1 MSERSPDNLTD
12 LALVEPP
19 EALGGDPGIGTDH
32 AALDTHLEDARDHL
46 QLQMLLIEVASC
58 NESADFDLI
67 VRAYHFAYLAHEG
80 QIRKSGEAFLQH
92 SVEVS
97 RILAQLRLDSTT
109 IAAGL
114 LHDVPEDTSI
124 TLERISS
131 EFGAK
136 IAALVDGVTKIERF
150 QFESREARQA
160 ETYRKMLLSMV
171 EDIRVILVK
180 FADRL
185 HNMRT
190 LDALGPDQQQRIS
203 HETIEVYA
211 PLAHRLG
218 VARIR
223 WELEDRS
230 LKFLEPDSY
239 AEIRDKVAMRR
250 EEREALIDEFK
261 QPLLVEFGRN
271 DITAEITGRAKNFF
285 SIFNKMRS
293 RKKPFEEVYDL
304 TAVRIMV
311 DNVRECYHTLG
322 LVHTLYRPHPDR
334 FKDYIATPKTNMYQS
349 LHTTVVGPRGMPVEV
364 QIRTWEMH
372 HTAEIGIAAHWRYKG
387 GADEHGE
394 LDQQMAWLRQVLDWQ
409 RDSTDPVEFMEDL
422 KIELF
427 QDEIFVFTPK
437 GDLHQLPKAASPID
451 FAFAIHTD
459 IGLHCLTAKV
469 NGQIV
474 PLSAALNSGDSVNI
488 ITSPHQRPSQSW
500 LELVKTA
507 KARLAIR
514 RWLKEEHFSQSVR
527 LGQEILERELKRYR
541 HRLGPEAL
549 TELATE
555 LELADSEHLYAG
567 IGTGDLSVSRI
578 VNRLMPDQPKHRV
591 RPLFRDRR
599 GIRIQ
604 GMHDMMIQFGKCC
617 TPIPGDSIIG
627 LITRGRGLSVHR
639 TDCPNI
645 ADLAEDPARMTPVTW
660 DLEEKQAFTVQLRV
674 HGNDRKFFLS
684 DITRII
690 SETGANIVGCTTRT
704 LAHLTED
711 TFWVDVNNTRQLHGL
726 VKKLRSVKGVT
737 EVQRVD
743 ESIPVDPPV

>member
-1 MSERSPDNLTD
+1 MDEHSPDNLTD
-12 LALVEPP
+12 LAVAEPP
-19 EALGGDPGIGTDH
+19 DAVDGDRGTAADH
-32 AALDTHLEDARDHL
+32 AVLDAHLEAARDHL

-67 VRAYHFAYLAHEG
+67 VRAYHFALLAHEG
-80 QIRKSGEAFLQH
+80 QIRKSGEPFLQH

-97 RILAQLRLDSTT
+97 RILAQMRLDSTT

-114 LHDVPEDTSI
+114 LHDVLEDTTI

-136 IAALVDGVTKIERF
+136 IASLVDGVTKIERF
-150 QFESREARQA
+150 QFDSREARQA

-211 PLAHRLG
+211 PLAHKLG

-250 EEREALIDEFK
+250 EEREALIDAFK
-261 QPLLVEFGRN
+261 QPLLVELGRN

-293 RKKPFEEVYDL
+293 RKMPFEEIYDL

-311 DNVRECYHTLG
+311 DTVRECYHTLG
-322 LVHTLYRPHPDR
+322 LVHTLYRPLPDR

-387 GADEHGE
+387 GADDRGE
-394 LDQQMAWLRQVLDWQ
+394 LGQQMAWLRQVLDWQ

-437 GDLHQLPKAASPID
+437 GDLHQLPKGATPLD

-474 PLSAALNSGDSVNI
+474 PLSAALDSGDTVNI

-500 LELVKTA
+500 PELVKTA

-549 TELATE
+549 TALATE

-567 IGTGDLSVSRI
+567 IGTGELSVNRI
-578 VNRLMPDQPKHRV
+578 VNRLMPDQPKRRV
-591 RPLFRDRR
+591 RALFRDRR

-627 LITRGRGLSVHR
+627 SITRGRGLCVHR

-645 ADLAEDPARMTPVTW
+645 AALAEDPARMTPVTW
-660 DLEEKQAFTVQLRV
+660 DLEEEQAFTVQLRV

-684 DITRII
+684 DITRTI
-690 SETGANIVGCTTRT
+690 SDTGANIVGCTTRT
-704 LAHLTED
+704 IAHLAED
-711 TFWVDVNNTRQLHGL
+711 TFWVEVNNTRQLHGL
-726 VKKLRSVKGVT
+726 LKKLRSVKGVT

-743 ESIPVDPPV
+743 ESIPVDSPA